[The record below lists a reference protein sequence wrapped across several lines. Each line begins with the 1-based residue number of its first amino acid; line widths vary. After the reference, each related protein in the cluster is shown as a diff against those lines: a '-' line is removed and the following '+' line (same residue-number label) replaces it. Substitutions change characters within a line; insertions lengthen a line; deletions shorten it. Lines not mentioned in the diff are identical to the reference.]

1 MLSLAIYKEVIHA
14 RQRPPPRVIN
24 PICETNSTRDQ
35 VLVVPLEQLW
45 MRLPELRKQEITQR
59 LTLMVAQ
66 RLARPSQGRE
76 VSDE

>member
-1 MLSLAIYKEVIHA
+1 MPANV
-14 RQRPPPRVIN
+14 PPPRVIN
-24 PICETNSTRDQ
+24 PICETNSAHDQ
-35 VLVVPLEQLW
+35 ARVVPLEQLW

-66 RLARPSQGRE
+66 RLARPSQGQE